1 MWVRST
7 EVVLGE
13 GESVRALDKVA
24 RRFAKMGFKVKKR
37 QRRVELP
44 SKSRNGTFTRRQ
56 MEEIY
61 EIADRY
67 GARVYHHGDVW
78 VTKPKGKGNEKVR

>member
-1 MWVRST
+1 M
-7 EVVLGE
+7 
-13 GESVRALDKVA
+13 RALDMIA
-24 RRFAKMGFKVKKR
+24 RKFSKMGFKVKKR

-44 SKSRNGTFTRRQ
+44 AKSRNGTFTRKQ

-61 EIADRY
+61 EVADRY

-78 VTKPKGKGNEKVR
+78 VTKPRGRSNEKVVPR